1 MINPLE
7 VKNYNRTESELEEF
21 LLFCINVAG
30 KKSSVEAPKLE
41 RFLVGLKDRY
51 GDACT
56 DRHSPFSLLR
66 YAYVNGTLLDLMKKY
81 GISPY
86 SQRYNSYVDLIMSD
100 VVRERDCRG
109 RNLAAATL
117 KDLLQI
123 RGVGLKTSRFFLSNT
138 QKDFDEPMLDTHIM
152 SYLRDEGHKD
162 APRTTPQNPKVYAKW
177 AAIFSEK
184 ARQEQKSVRE
194 LDIQVWKKYSKTKQQ
209 KGL

>member
-51 GDACT
+51 GELCSDK
-56 DRHSPFSLLR
+56 HSPFSLLR

-81 GISPY
+81 SISPY
-86 SQRYNSYVDLIMSD
+86 SQRYNSYVDLIMSE
-100 VVRERDCRG
+100 VNREQACRG
-109 RNLAAATL
+109 KTLAAATL
-117 KDLLQI
+117 KDLLRI

-152 SYLRDEGHKD
+152 SYLRDAGHKD
-162 APRTTPQNPKVYAKW
+162 APKTTPQNEKVYAKW
-177 AAIFSEK
+177 AAVFSEK
-184 ARQEQKSVRE
+184 ARQVRKSVRE

>member
-1 MINPLE
+1 MIDPLE

-41 RFLVGLKDRY
+41 RFLVGLKDRH
-51 GDACT
+51 GDEC
-56 DRHSPFSLLR
+56 RFIGQNPFSLLR
-66 YAYVNGTLLDLMKKY
+66 FAYVNGTLLDLMKKY

-86 SQRYNSYVDLIMSD
+86 SQRYNSYVDLVMSPHT
-100 VVRERDCRG
+100 G
-109 RNLAAATL
+109 KTLAAATL

-184 ARQEQKSVRE
+184 ARQEGKSVRE
-194 LDIQVWKKYSKTKQQ
+194 LDIQVWKKYSKTKQ
-209 KGL
+209 KEGS

>member
-1 MINPLE
+1 MINPAE

-51 GDACT
+51 GDQCSN
-56 DRHSPFSLLR
+56 RHSPFSLLR
-66 YAYVNGTLLDLMKKY
+66 CAYVNGTLEELMVEY
-81 GISPY
+81 SISPY
-86 SQRYNSYVDLIMSD
+86 SQRYNSYVDLVMSAYT
-100 VVRERDCRG
+100 G
-109 RNLAAATL
+109 KTLATATL
-117 KDLLQI
+117 KGLLRI
-123 RGVGLKTSRFFLSNT
+123 KGVGLKTSRFFLSNT

-162 APRTTPQNPKVYAKW
+162 APKTTPQNEKVYAKW
-177 AAIFSEK
+177 AKVFSEK

-194 LDIQVWKKYSKTKQQ
+194 LDIQVWKKYSKTN
-209 KGL
+209 